1 MKKTIVFI
9 ITYIISTA
17 LAAWDNIANAG
28 ASASLLG
35 WMCGGA
41 FICAILYPFVNAF
54 IDDSPNKNNCDLEL
68 PSL

>member
-1 MKKTIVFI
+1 MKKTIAFI

-35 WMCGGA
+35 GA

-54 IDDSPNKNNCDLEL
+54 IDDLPNKNNCDLEL